1 MINSWFI
8 LIRIKGMYSQINNNV
23 VVSQELE
30 CDGDKKGVNKDKT
43 MILEQTQDITDNTQS
58 ESLDKIVETC
68 RTSTRNKKT
77 ASIRDNDFL
86 W

>member
-1 MINSWFI
+1 
-8 LIRIKGMYSQINNNV
+8 V

-30 CDGDKKGVNKDKT
+30 CCGDKKGVNKDKT
-43 MILEQTQDITDNTQS
+43 MILEETQDITDNIQC
-58 ESLDKIVETC
+58 ESVDKILETR

-77 ASIRDNDFL
+77 PSIRGNDYL